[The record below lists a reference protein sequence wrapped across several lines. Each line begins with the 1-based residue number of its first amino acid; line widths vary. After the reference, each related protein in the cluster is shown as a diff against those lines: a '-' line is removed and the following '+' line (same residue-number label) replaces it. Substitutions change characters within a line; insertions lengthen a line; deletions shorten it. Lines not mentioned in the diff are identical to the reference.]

1 VVDPPVGQGHRRQ
14 PHGLRGLTVPRGR
27 HGRARYGRWR
37 GGPDPLA
44 PPYDLGS
51 AVDEIGDQVLAG
63 SSVREA
69 LRDLLRRGMDGRQ
82 GLDDLRRSVRDRL
95 KQARKAGRMDGTLEQ
110 VRELL
115 DRALEAERRE
125 LFPDPDD
132 AARLAEAELDAL
144 PEDTAGAVRALK
156 DKQWRSEEARAA
168 YQEIQDLLQKEV
180 LDSQFQHMKSAL
192 QQMNAAG
199 EDGTQAVKDMV
210 ADLSAL
216 LDAHNRGEDT
226 DQQFA
231 EFMGEHGQFFPDDP
245 QTVDELVDSLARRAA
260 AQERM
265 MAGLSPEQRAEL
277 SDLMG
282 QAMQDMGLASE
293 MAHLNDALRQ
303 ARPDLPWGQR
313 GQVPDGEQGLGMG
326 DATTAVAELADLE
339 ALNNQLSQGYAGA
352 SLADVDEELLE
363 QALGRPAVDDLAA
376 LRQMERELE
385 RQGHLSRT
393 EGKLELSPKAV
404 RRLGATALRRVFAQ
418 LDATGRGDHDVADAG
433 ATGELT
439 GASREWRFGD
449 EQPLDVV
456 KTVRNAVLRSAGT
469 PRAEDQRAVQIAV
482 EDFEVVETER
492 RTGAAVALLVDLSY
506 SMALRGTWGAAKS
519 TAMALHSLV
528 TTRFPQDAIEIIGF
542 SSTAQVLRPEALAE
556 LSVDTL
562 QGTNLQHGLMLA
574 RRFLA
579 RHHDAEP
586 VVLVVTDGE
595 PTAHLEADG
604 TPFFCWPPM
613 PMTIAK
619 TVAEVE
625 RVARSGAT
633 MNVFALDP
641 EPSLVHF
648 VEDIAQR
655 AGGRVFLPDSERLG
669 EYVVSDYL
677 RARRGR
683 RAR

>member
-1 VVDPPVGQGHRRQ
+1 MSTRR
-14 PHGLRGLTVPRGR
+14 PRGY
-27 HGRARYGRWR
+27 RYGAWR

-44 PPYDLGS
+44 PPYDLGN
-51 AVDEIGDQVLAG
+51 AVDEIGDSVLGG
-63 SSVREA
+63 SGVREA
-69 LRDLLRRGMDGRQ
+69 LRELLRRGAEGRR
-82 GLDDLRRSVRDRL
+82 GLDELRRAVRDRL
-95 KQARKAGRMDGTLEQ
+95 RKARTAGRMDGTLEE

-115 DRALEAERRE
+115 ERAVEAERRE

-144 PEDTAGAVRALK
+144 PEDTSGAVRALK
-156 DKQWRSEEARAA
+156 DWSWRSDEGRQA
-168 YQEIQDLLQKEV
+168 YEQIQDLLRREV
-180 LDSQFQHMKSAL
+180 LDSSFASMKQAL
-192 QQMNAAG
+192 QNAG
-199 EDGTQAVKDMV
+199 EQDMQAVKDMV
-210 ADLSAL
+210 ADLSRL
-216 LDAHNRGEDT
+216 VDAHNRGEDT

-231 EFMGEHGQFFPDDP
+231 DFMEQHGQFFPDDP
-245 QTVDELVDSLARRAA
+245 QSVEELIDSLARRAA

-277 SDLMG
+277 SELMA
-282 QAMQDMGLASE
+282 QTMEDMGLASE
-293 MAHLNDALRQ
+293 MAHLSDALRQ

-313 GQVPDGEQGLGMG
+313 GQVPDGEQSLGLG
-326 DATTAVAELADLE
+326 DATSAVAELADLE
-339 ALNNQLSQGYAGA
+339 ALSNQLSQGYAGA
-352 SLADVDEELLE
+352 SLADVDEELL
-363 QALGRPAVDDLAA
+363 QRALGRSAADDLAA
-376 LRQMERELE
+376 LRQLERELE
-385 RQGHLSRT
+385 RQGYLNRSGGT
-393 EGKLELSPKAV
+393 LELSPKAV

-418 LDATGRGDHDVADAG
+418 LDATGRGEHDVADAG
-433 ATGELT
+433 AAGELT
-439 GASREWRFGD
+439 GSSREWRFGD

-456 KTVRNAVLRSAGT
+456 RTLKNAVLRTAHE
-469 PRAEDQRAVQIAV
+469 PRRDGDRQVRIAV
-482 EDFEVVETER
+482 DDFEVVETER

-542 SSTAQVLRPEALAE
+542 SSTAQVLRPETLAE

-579 RHHDAEP
+579 RHRDAEP

-595 PTAHLEADG
+595 PTAHLEDDG

-613 PMTIAK
+613 PETIAR

-633 MNVFALDP
+633 VNVFALDP
-641 EPSLVHF
+641 DPGLVHF
-648 VEDIAQR
+648 VHDLTQR
-655 AGGRVFLPDSERLG
+655 AGGRVFQPDTERLG
-669 EYVVSDYL
+669 EYVVADYL
-677 RARRGR
+677 RTRRGR

>member
-1 VVDPPVGQGHRRQ
+1 MAGRR
-14 PHGLRGLTVPRGR
+14 PKGY
-27 HGRARYGRWR
+27 RYGQWR

-44 PPYDLGS
+44 PPYDVAA

-63 SSVREA
+63 SGVREA
-69 LRDLLRRGMDGRQ
+69 MRDLLRRGIDGRR
-82 GLDDLRRSVRDRL
+82 GLDALRRSVRDRL
-95 KQARKAGRMDGTLEQ
+95 REARQAGRMDGTLEQ

-115 DRALEAERRE
+115 DQAVEAERSA

-132 AARLAEAELDAL
+132 AARLAEAELDSL
-144 PEDTAGAVRALK
+144 PQDTAGAVRALK
-156 DKQWRSEEARAA
+156 DHQWRSPEAAQA
-168 YQEIQDLLQKEV
+168 YQQIQDLLRQEV
-180 LDSQFQHMKSAL
+180 LDSSFQGMKQAL
-192 QQMNAAG
+192 QQMQDGDGAAM
-199 EDGTQAVKDMV
+199 QAVKDMV

-216 LDAHNRGEDT
+216 VDAHNRGEDT

-231 EFMGEHGQFFPDDP
+231 EFMAKHGQFFPDDP
-245 QTVDELVDSLARRAA
+245 QSVEELIDSLARRAA

-265 MAGLSPEQRAEL
+265 LAGLSAEQRAEL
-277 SDLMG
+277 QDLMG
-282 QAMQDMGLASE
+282 QAMGDLGLQSE
-293 MAHLNDALRQ
+293 MAHLSDALRQ

-313 GQVPDGEQGLGMG
+313 GPVPDGEQGLGMG

-339 ALNNQLSQGYAGA
+339 SLSQQLSQGYAGA

-363 QALGRPAVDDLAA
+363 QALGRSAVDDLAA
-376 LRQMERELE
+376 LRRLERELE
-385 RQGHLSRT
+385 RQGYLQRSD
-393 EGKLELSPKAV
+393 GALQLSPKAV
-404 RRLGATALRRVFAQ
+404 RRLGATALRRVFAK
-418 LDATGRGDHDVADAG
+418 LDAAGRGEHDVADAG
-433 ATGELT
+433 AAGELT

-456 KTVRNAVLRSAGT
+456 RTVRNAVLRNAGS
-469 PRAEDQRAVQIAV
+469 PRGDGQRRVQIAV

-542 SSTAQVLRPEALAE
+542 SSTAQVLRPETLAE

-574 RRFLA
+574 RRFLG
-579 RHHDAEP
+579 RHRDAEP

-595 PTAHLEADG
+595 PTAHLEDDG
-604 TPFFCWPPM
+604 TPYFCWPPM
-613 PMTIAK
+613 PETIAR

-633 MNVFALDP
+633 LNVFALDP
-641 EPSLVHF
+641 EPALVEF
-648 VEDIAQR
+648 VHDITAR
-655 AGGRVFLPDSERLG
+655 AGGRVFQPDSDRLG
-669 EYVVSDYL
+669 EYVVADYL

-683 RAR
+683 RSR

>member
-1 VVDPPVGQGHRRQ
+1 MSRPRPG
-14 PHGLRGLTVPRGR
+14 RGY
-27 HGRARYGRWR
+27 RYGRWR

-51 AVDEIGDQVLAG
+51 AVDEIGDSVLGG
-63 SSVREA
+63 SGVREA
-69 LRDLLRRGMDGRQ
+69 LRELLRRGMDGRR
-82 GLDDLRRSVRDRL
+82 GLDELRRSVRERL
-95 KQARKAGRMDGTLEQ
+95 RQARTAGRMDGTLQE

-115 DRALEAERRE
+115 DRALEAERRA

-144 PEDTAGAVRALK
+144 PQDTAGAVRALK
-156 DKQWRSEEARAA
+156 DYPFRSPEAREA
-168 YQEIQDLLQKEV
+168 YDRIQDLLRREV
-180 LDSQFQHMKSAL
+180 LDSSFANMKQAL
-192 QQMNAAG
+192 ENAT
-199 EDGTQAVKDMV
+199 EQDMQAVKDMV
-210 ADLSAL
+210 ADLSRL
-216 LDAHNRGEDT
+216 VDAHNRGEDT
-226 DQQFA
+226 DEQFRD
-231 EFMGEHGQFFPDDP
+231 FMDKHGQFFPDDP
-245 QTVDELVDSLARRAA
+245 QSVEELIDSLARRAA

-277 SDLMG
+277 ADLMA
-282 QAMQDMGLASE
+282 QTMSDMGLASE
-293 MAHLNDALRQ
+293 MAHLQDALRQ

-313 GQVPDGEQGLGMG
+313 GQVPDGEQSLGLG
-326 DATTAVAELADLE
+326 DATSAVAELADLE
-339 ALNNQLSQGYAGA
+339 ALSNQLSQGYAGA

-363 QALGRPAVDDLAA
+363 QALGREAVDDLAA

-385 RQGHLSRT
+385 RQGYLNRSD
-393 EGKLELSPKAV
+393 GKLELSPKAV
-404 RRLGATALRRVFAQ
+404 RRLGATALRRVFAK
-418 LDATGRGDHDVADAG
+418 LDAAGRGEHDVADAG
-433 ATGELT
+433 AAGELT
-439 GASREWRFGD
+439 GSSREWQFGD

-456 KTVRNAVLRSAGT
+456 RTVRNAVLRTAGT
-469 PRAEDQRAVQIAV
+469 ASGDGRRKVRIAV

-528 TTRFPQDAIEIIGF
+528 TTRFPQDAIQIIGF
-542 SSTAQVLRPEALAE
+542 SSTAQVLKPETLAE

-579 RHHDAEP
+579 RHRDAEP

-595 PTAHLEADG
+595 PTAHLEEDG
-604 TPFFCWPPM
+604 TPYFCWPPM
-613 PMTIAK
+613 PETIAK

-633 MNVFALDP
+633 LNVFALDP

-648 VEDIAQR
+648 VHDITAR
-655 AGGRVFLPDSERLG
+655 AGGRVFTPDSDRLG
-669 EYVVSDYL
+669 EYVVADYL
-677 RARRGR
+677 RTRRGR

>member
-1 VVDPPVGQGHRRQ
+1 MVAR
-14 PHGLRGLTVPRGR
+14 RGR
-27 HGRARYGRWR
+27 GYRYGRWH

-44 PPYDLGS
+44 EPYDLGN
-51 AVDEIGDQVLAG
+51 AVDEIGDSVLGG
-63 SSVREA
+63 SGVREA
-69 LRDLLRRGMDGRQ
+69 LRELLRRGTEGRR
-82 GLDDLRRSVRDRL
+82 GLDELRRSVRERL
-95 KQARKAGRMDGTLEQ
+95 RKARTAGRMDGTLQE

-115 DRALEAERRE
+115 DQALSAERRD

-144 PEDTAGAVRALK
+144 PADTAGAVRALK
-156 DKQWRSEEARAA
+156 DYPWRSEEARQA
-168 YQEIQDLLQKEV
+168 YDKIQDLLRREV
-180 LDSQFQHMKSAL
+180 LDSSFASMKQAL
-192 QQMNAAG
+192 ENAS
-199 EDGTQAVKDMV
+199 EQDMQAVKDMV
-210 ADLSAL
+210 ADLSQL
-216 LDAHNRGEDT
+216 IDAHNRGEDT

-231 EFMGEHGQFFPDDP
+231 DFMAKHGQFFPDDP
-245 QTVDELVDSLARRAA
+245 QSIEELIDSLARRAA

-277 SDLMG
+277 SDLMS
-282 QAMQDMGLASE
+282 QAMADMGLASE
-293 MAHLNDALRQ
+293 MAHLSDALRQ

-313 GQVPDGEQGLGMG
+313 GQVPDGEPSLGMG
-326 DATTAVAELADLE
+326 DATSAVAELADLE
-339 ALNNQLSQGYAGA
+339 ALSSQLSQGYAGA

-363 QALGRPAVDDLAA
+363 RALGRPAVDDLAA
-376 LRQMERELE
+376 LRQLERELE
-385 RQGHLSRT
+385 RQGFLNRND
-393 EGKLELSPKAV
+393 GKLELSPRAV
-404 RRLGATALRRVFAQ
+404 RRLGATALRRVFAK

-433 ATGELT
+433 AAGELT
-439 GASREWRFGD
+439 GSSREWRFGD

-456 KTVRNAVLRSAGT
+456 RTVKNAVLRTAGS
-469 PRAEDQRAVQIAV
+469 PHAEGDRRVRIAV

-528 TTRFPQDAIEIIGF
+528 TTRFPQDAIQIIGF
-542 SSTAQVLRPEALAE
+542 SSTAQVLKPETLAE

-579 RHHDAEP
+579 HHRDAEP
-586 VVLVVTDGE
+586 IVLVVTDGE
-595 PTAHLEADG
+595 PTAHLEDDG

-613 PMTIAK
+613 PETIAR

-625 RVARSGAT
+625 RVARTGAT
-633 MNVFALDP
+633 VNVFALDP
-641 EPSLVHF
+641 DPGLVHF
-648 VEDIAQR
+648 VNDLTQR
-655 AGGRVFLPDSERLG
+655 AGGRVFTPDPDRLG
-669 EYVVSDYL
+669 EYVVADYL

-683 RAR
+683 QRH

>member
-1 VVDPPVGQGHRRQ
+1 M
-14 PHGLRGLTVPRGR
+14 PRGR
-27 HGRARYGRWR
+27 RGYRYGRWR
-37 GGPDPLA
+37 GGADPLA
-44 PPYDLGS
+44 PPYDLGD
-51 AVDEIGDQVLAG
+51 AVDAIGDQVLAG

-69 LRDLLRRGMDGRQ
+69 LRDLLRRGLDGRR

-95 KQARKAGRMDGTLEQ
+95 REARRAGAMDGTLQE

-115 DRALEAERRE
+115 DKALEAERRE

-144 PEDTAGAVRALK
+144 PQDTAGAVRALK
-156 DKQWRSEEARAA
+156 DKQWRSPEAAEA
-168 YQEIQDLLQKEV
+168 YRQIQDLLQKEV
-180 LDSQFQHMKSAL
+180 LDSQFQHMKQAL
-192 QQMNAAG
+192 QQMNADG
-199 EDGTQAVKDMV
+199 EDGNQAVKDMV

-231 EFMGEHGQFFPDDP
+231 DFMDEHGQFFPDDP

-277 SDLMG
+277 GQLMG

-303 ARPDLPWGQR
+303 ARPDLPWGR
-313 GQVPDGEQGLGMG
+313 PGPVPDGAEGLGLG

-339 ALNNQLSQGYAGA
+339 ALSNQLSQGYAGA
-352 SLADVDEELLE
+352 SLADVDEELVE
-363 QALGRPAVDDLAA
+363 RALGRSGLDDLAA

-385 RQGHLSRT
+385 RQGHLTRT

-418 LDATGRGDHDVADAG
+418 LDATGRGEHDVADAG

-456 KTVRNAVLRSAGT
+456 RTVRNAVLRTAGDPGT
-469 PRAEDQRAVQIAV
+469 DGDRRVRIAV

-542 SSTAQVLRPEALAE
+542 ASTAQVLRPETLAE

-595 PTAHLEADG
+595 PTAHLEDDG
-604 TPFFCWPPM
+604 SPYFCWPPM
-613 PMTIAK
+613 PQTIAK

-641 EPSLVHF
+641 EPALVRF
-648 VEDIAQR
+648 VHDITAR
-655 AGGRVFLPDSERLG
+655 AGGRVFLPDGDRLG
-669 EYVVSDYL
+669 EYVVADYL

>member
-1 VVDPPVGQGHRRQ
+1 MSTRR
-14 PHGLRGLTVPRGR
+14 PRGY
-27 HGRARYGRWR
+27 RYGQWR

-44 PPYDLGS
+44 PPYDLGN
-51 AVDEIGDQVLAG
+51 AVDEIGDSVLGG
-63 SSVREA
+63 SGVREA
-69 LRDLLRRGMDGRQ
+69 LRELLRRGAEGRR
-82 GLDDLRRSVRDRL
+82 GLDELRRSVRDRL
-95 KQARKAGRMDGTLEQ
+95 RQARTAGRMDGTLEE
-110 VRELL
+110 VRQLL
-115 DRALEAERRE
+115 DTAVEAERRA

-144 PEDTAGAVRALK
+144 PEDTSGAVRALK
-156 DKQWRSEEARAA
+156 DWSWRSPEGRQA
-168 YQEIQDLLQKEV
+168 YEQIQDLLRREV
-180 LDSQFQHMKSAL
+180 LDSSFASMKQAL
-192 QQMNAAG
+192 ENATG
-199 EDGTQAVKDMV
+199 QDMQAVKDMV
-210 ADLSAL
+210 ADLSRL
-216 LDAHNRGEDT
+216 VDAHNRGEDT

-231 EFMGEHGQFFPDDP
+231 DFMDRHGQFFPDDP
-245 QTVDELVDSLARRAA
+245 QTVEELIDSLARRAA

-277 SDLMG
+277 ADLMA
-282 QAMQDMGLASE
+282 QTMEDMGLASE
-293 MAHLNDALRQ
+293 MAHLSDALRQ
-303 ARPDLPWGQR
+303 ARPDLPWGRR
-313 GQVPDGEQGLGMG
+313 GQVPEGEQALGMG
-326 DATTAVAELADLE
+326 DATSAVADLADLE
-339 ALNNQLSQGYAGA
+339 ALSNQLSQGYAGA

-363 QALGRPAVDDLAA
+363 RALGRSAADDLAA
-376 LRQMERELE
+376 LRQLERELE
-385 RQGHLSRT
+385 RQGYLDRT
-393 EGKLELSPKAV
+393 DGRLELSPKAV

-418 LDATGRGDHDVADAG
+418 LDATGRGEHDVADAG
-433 ATGELT
+433 AAGELT
-439 GASREWRFGD
+439 GSSREWRFGD

-456 KTVRNAVLRSAGT
+456 RTVRNAVLRTAGEPRSAA
-469 PRAEDQRAVQIAV
+469 RRRVRIAV

-542 SSTAQVLRPEALAE
+542 SSTAQVLRPETLAE

-579 RHHDAEP
+579 RHRDAEP

-595 PTAHLEADG
+595 PTAHLEDDG

-613 PMTIAK
+613 PETIAR

-633 MNVFALDP
+633 VNVFALDP
-641 EPSLVHF
+641 DPGLVHF
-648 VEDIAQR
+648 VHDLTQR
-655 AGGRVFLPDSERLG
+655 AGGRVFQPDTERLG
-669 EYVVSDYL
+669 EYVVADYL
-677 RARRGR
+677 RTRRGR

>member
-1 VVDPPVGQGHRRQ
+1 MPQR
-14 PHGLRGLTVPRGR
+14 R
-27 HGRARYGRWR
+27 HGGYRYGKWR

-44 PPYDLGS
+44 PPYDVAS

-63 SSVREA
+63 SGVREA
-69 LRDLLRRGMDGRQ
+69 MRDLLRRGADGRR
-82 GLDDLRRSVRDRL
+82 GLDQLRRDVRDRL
-95 KQARKAGRMDGTLEQ
+95 RKARQAGRLDGTLEQ

-115 DRALEAERRE
+115 DRAVEAERTA

-132 AARLAEAELDAL
+132 GARLAEAELDAL
-144 PEDTAGAVRALK
+144 PQDTAGAVRALK
-156 DKQWRSEEARAA
+156 DRAWRSPEAAQA
-168 YQEIQDLLQKEV
+168 YREIEDLLRQEV
-180 LDSQFQHMKSAL
+180 LDSSFQGMKQAL
-192 QQMNAAG
+192 QQMADGDGAAM
-199 EDGTQAVKDMV
+199 QAVKDMV

-216 LDAHNRGEDT
+216 VDAHNRGEDT
-226 DQQFA
+226 DAQFA
-231 EFMGEHGQFFPDDP
+231 DFMSKHGQFFPDDP
-245 QTVDELVDSLARRAA
+245 QSVEELIDSLARRAA

-265 MAGLSPEQRAEL
+265 MAGLSAEQRAEL
-277 SDLMG
+277 QDLMG
-282 QAMQDMGLASE
+282 QAMGDLGLQSE
-293 MAHLNDALRQ
+293 MAHLSDALRQ

-313 GQVPDGEQGLGMG
+313 GPVPDGEQGLGLG

-339 ALNNQLSQGYAGA
+339 SLSQQLSQGYAGA

-363 QALGRPAVDDLAA
+363 QALGRSAVDDLAA
-376 LRQMERELE
+376 LRRLERELE
-385 RQGHLSRT
+385 RQGWLNRS
-393 EGKLELSPKAV
+393 EGALQLSPKAV

-418 LDATGRGDHDVADAG
+418 LSATGRGEHDVADAG
-433 ATGELT
+433 AAGELT

-456 KTVRNAVLRSAGT
+456 RTVRNAVLRSAGT
-469 PRAEDQRAVQIAV
+469 PRQEGARRVQIAV

-528 TTRFPQDAIEIIGF
+528 TTQFPQDAIEIIGF
-542 SSTAQVLRPEALAE
+542 SSTAQVLRPETLAE

-579 RHHDAEP
+579 RHRDAEP

-595 PTAHLEADG
+595 PTAHLEDDG
-604 TPFFCWPPM
+604 TPYFCWPPM
-613 PMTIAK
+613 PETIAR

-633 MNVFALDP
+633 LNVFALDP
-641 EPSLVHF
+641 EPGLIEFVH
-648 VEDIAQR
+648 DITAR
-655 AGGRVFLPDSERLG
+655 AGGRVFQPDSERLG
-669 EYVVSDYL
+669 EYVVADYL

-683 RAR
+683 GRR

>member
-1 VVDPPVGQGHRRQ
+1 MVRR
-14 PHGLRGLTVPRGR
+14 PGKGY
-27 HGRARYGRWR
+27 RYGRWR

-51 AVDEIGDQVLAG
+51 AVDEIGDSVLGG
-63 SSVREA
+63 SGVREA
-69 LRDLLRRGMDGRQ
+69 LRELLRRGMDGRR
-82 GLDDLRRSVRDRL
+82 GLDELRRSVRERL
-95 KQARKAGRMDGTLEQ
+95 RQARNAGRLDGTLQE

-115 DRALEAERRE
+115 DRAVEAERRE

-132 AARLAEAELDAL
+132 MARLKEAELDAL

-156 DKQWRSEEARAA
+156 EYDWRSAEARQA
-168 YQEIQDLLQKEV
+168 YERIQDLLRREV
-180 LDSQFQHMKSAL
+180 LDSSFASMKQAL
-192 QQMNAAG
+192 ENATEG
-199 EDGTQAVKDMV
+199 DVQAIKDMV
-210 ADLSAL
+210 ADLSQL
-216 LDAHNRGEDT
+216 IDAHNRGEDT
-226 DQQFA
+226 DERFRD
-231 EFMGEHGQFFPDDP
+231 FMDKHGQFFPDDP
-245 QTVDELVDSLARRAA
+245 QSVEELIDSLARRAA

-277 SDLMG
+277 ADLMA
-282 QAMQDMGLASE
+282 QTMQDMGLASE
-293 MAHLNDALRQ
+293 MAHLQDALRQ

-313 GQVPDGEQGLGMG
+313 GQVPDGEQSLGLG

-339 ALNNQLSQGYAGA
+339 ALSNQLSQGYAGA

-363 QALGRPAVDDLAA
+363 RALGRPAVDDLAA

-385 RQGHLSRT
+385 RQGYLNRSD
-393 EGKLELSPKAV
+393 GKLELSPKAV

-418 LDATGRGDHDVADAG
+418 LDATGRGEHDVADAG
-433 ATGELT
+433 AAGELT
-439 GASREWRFGD
+439 GSSREWRFGD

-456 KTVRNAVLRSAGT
+456 RTVKNAVLRTAHE
-469 PRAEDQRAVQIAV
+469 PRADDDRAVRIAV

-528 TTRFPQDAIEIIGF
+528 TTRFPQDAIQIIGF
-542 SSTAQVLRPEALAE
+542 SSTAQVLRPETLAE

-579 RHHDAEP
+579 RHKDAEP

-595 PTAHLEADG
+595 PTAHLEDDG

-613 PMTIAK
+613 PETIAR

-641 EPSLVHF
+641 EPGLVHF
-648 VEDIAQR
+648 VHDITQR
-655 AGGRVFLPDSERLG
+655 AGGRVFTPDSERLG
-669 EYVVSDYL
+669 EYVVADYL
-677 RARRGR
+677 RTRRGR

>member
-1 VVDPPVGQGHRRQ
+1 MVNRR
-14 PHGLRGLTVPRGR
+14 PRGY
-27 HGRARYGRWR
+27 RYGKWH

-44 PPYDLGS
+44 PPYDVAA

-63 SSVREA
+63 SGVREA
-69 LRDLLRRGMDGRQ
+69 MRDLLRRGTDGRR
-82 GLDDLRRSVRDRL
+82 GLDQLRRSVRDRL
-95 KQARKAGRMDGTLEQ
+95 RQARQAGRMDGTLER

-115 DRALEAERRE
+115 DQAVEAERRA

-132 AARLAEAELDAL
+132 AARLAESELDAL
-144 PEDTAGAVRALK
+144 PQDTAGAVRALK
-156 DKQWRSEEARAA
+156 DHEWRSPEAAQA
-168 YQEIQDLLQKEV
+168 YQQIQDLLRQEV
-180 LDSQFQHMKSAL
+180 LDSSFQGMKQAL
-192 QQMNAAG
+192 QAMQNGDGAAM
-199 EDGTQAVKDMV
+199 QAVKDMV

-231 EFMGEHGQFFPDDP
+231 EFMDKHGQFFPDDP
-245 QTVDELVDSLARRAA
+245 QSVEELIDSLARRAA

-265 MAGLSPEQRAEL
+265 LAGMSAEQRAEL
-277 SDLMG
+277 QDLMA
-282 QAMQDMGLASE
+282 QAMGDLGLQSE
-293 MAHLNDALRQ
+293 MAHLSDALRQ

-313 GQVPDGEQGLGMG
+313 GPVPDGEQPLGLG

-339 ALNNQLSQGYAGA
+339 SLSQQLSQGYAGA
-352 SLADVDEELLE
+352 SLADVDEELLQ
-363 QALGRPAVDDLAA
+363 QALGRSAVDDLEA
-376 LRQMERELE
+376 LRRLERELE
-385 RQGHLSRT
+385 RQGYLQRSEGALQLSA
-393 EGKLELSPKAV
+393 KAV
-404 RRLGATALRRVFAQ
+404 RRLGATALRRVFAK
-418 LDATGRGDHDVADAG
+418 LSATGRGEHDVADAG
-433 ATGELT
+433 AAGELT

-456 KTVRNAVLRSAGT
+456 RTVRNAVLRTAGQ
-469 PRAEDQRAVQIAV
+469 PRGHAQRKVRIAV

-528 TTRFPQDAIEIIGF
+528 TTQFPQDAIEIIGF
-542 SSTAQVLRPEALAE
+542 SSTAQVLRPETLAE

-579 RHHDAEP
+579 KHRDAEP

-595 PTAHLEADG
+595 PTAHLEDDG
-604 TPFFCWPPM
+604 TPYFCWPPM
-613 PMTIAK
+613 PETIAR

-633 MNVFALDP
+633 LNVFALDP
-641 EPSLVHF
+641 EPALVEF
-648 VEDIAQR
+648 VHDITAR
-655 AGGRVFLPDSERLG
+655 AGGRVFQPDSERLG
-669 EYVVSDYL
+669 EYVVADYL
-677 RARRGR
+677 RVRRGR
-683 RAR
+683 RGR

>member
-1 VVDPPVGQGHRRQ
+1 VSRARPG
-14 PHGLRGLTVPRGR
+14 RGY
-27 HGRARYGRWR
+27 RYGRWH

-44 PPYDLGS
+44 PPYDVAA
-51 AVDEIGDQVLAG
+51 AVDELGDQVLGG
-63 SSVREA
+63 SGVREA
-69 LRDLLRRGMDGRQ
+69 LRDLLRRGIDGRA
-82 GLDDLRRSVRDRL
+82 GLDQLRRSVRDRL
-95 KQARKAGRMDGTLEQ
+95 RQARQAGRMDGTLEQ

-115 DRALEAERRE
+115 DRALAAERRE

-132 AARLAEAELDAL
+132 AARLAESELDAL

-156 DKQWRSEEARAA
+156 DHTWRSAEAAQA
-168 YQEIQDLLQKEV
+168 YQEIEDLLRREV
-180 LDSQFQHMKSAL
+180 LDSSFQGMKQAL
-192 QQMNAAG
+192 QAMQDGDGAG
-199 EDGTQAVKDMV
+199 MQAVKDMV

-216 LDAHNRGEDT
+216 VDAHNRGEDT

-231 EFMGEHGQFFPDDP
+231 DFMDKHGQFFPDDP
-245 QTVDELVDSLARRAA
+245 QSVEELIDSLARRAA

-265 MAGLSPEQRAEL
+265 MAGLSPDQRAEL
-277 SDLMG
+277 QDLMS
-282 QAMQDMGLASE
+282 QAMDDLGLQSE
-293 MAHLNDALRQ
+293 MAHLSDALRQ

-313 GQVPDGEQGLGMG
+313 GSVPDGEQGLGLG

-339 ALNNQLSQGYAGA
+339 SLSSQLSQGYAGA
-352 SLADVDEELLE
+352 SLADIDEELLE

-376 LRQMERELE
+376 LRRLERELE
-385 RQGHLSRT
+385 RQGYLERS

-404 RRLGATALRRVFAQ
+404 RRLGATALRRVFAR
-418 LDATGRGDHDVADAG
+418 LSATGRGEHDIADAG
-433 ATGELT
+433 AAGELT

-456 KTVRNAVLRSAGT
+456 RTVRNAVLRTSGD
-469 PRAEDQRAVQIAV
+469 PREEGQRRVRIAV

-528 TTRFPQDAIEIIGF
+528 TTRYPQDAIEIIGF
-542 SSTAQVLRPEALAE
+542 SSTAQVLRPETLAE

-595 PTAHLEADG
+595 PTAHLEDDG
-604 TPFFCWPPM
+604 TPYFCWPPM
-613 PMTIAK
+613 PETIAK

-633 MNVFALDP
+633 LNVFALDP
-641 EPSLVHF
+641 EPALVDF
-648 VEDIAQR
+648 VHQITSR
-655 AGGRVFLPDSERLG
+655 AGGRVFTPDSERLG
-669 EYVVSDYL
+669 EYVVADYL
-677 RARRGR
+677 RVRKGRRGR
-683 RAR
+683 

>member
-1 VVDPPVGQGHRRQ
+1 MARRPGRGHR
-14 PHGLRGLTVPRGR
+14 
-27 HGRARYGRWR
+27 YSRWH

-44 PPYDLGS
+44 PPYDLGT
-51 AVDEIGDQVLAG
+51 AVDEIGDSVLGG
-63 SSVREA
+63 SGVREA
-69 LRDLLRRGMDGRQ
+69 LRELLRRGMDGRR
-82 GLDDLRRSVRDRL
+82 GLDELRRSVRERL
-95 KQARKAGRMDGTLEQ
+95 RQARTAGRLDGTLQE

-115 DRALEAERRE
+115 DHALEAERRE

-132 AARLAEAELDAL
+132 MARLKEAELDAL
-144 PEDTAGAVRALK
+144 PDDTAGAVRALK
-156 DKQWRSEEARAA
+156 DYEWRSAEARQA
-168 YQEIQDLLQKEV
+168 YEQIQDLLRREV
-180 LDSQFQHMKSAL
+180 LDSSFASMKQAL
-192 QQMNAAG
+192 ENAT
-199 EDGTQAVKDMV
+199 EQDMQAVKDMV
-210 ADLSAL
+210 ADLSQL
-216 LDAHNRGEDT
+216 IDAHNRGEDT
-226 DQQFA
+226 DERFA
-231 EFMGEHGQFFPDDP
+231 EFMDKHGQFFPDDP
-245 QTVDELVDSLARRAA
+245 QSIEELIDSLARRAA

-277 SDLMG
+277 ADLMA
-282 QAMQDMGLASE
+282 QTMADMGLASE
-293 MAHLNDALRQ
+293 MAHLQDALRQ

-313 GQVPDGEQGLGMG
+313 GQVPDGEQALGLG
-326 DATTAVAELADLE
+326 DATSAVAELADLE
-339 ALNNQLSQGYAGA
+339 ALSNQLSQGYAGA

-363 QALGRPAVDDLAA
+363 RALGRPAVDDLAA

-385 RQGHLSRT
+385 RQGYLNRSD
-393 EGKLELSPKAV
+393 GKLELSPKAV
-404 RRLGATALRRVFAQ
+404 RRLGATALRRVFAK
-418 LDATGRGDHDVADAG
+418 LDATGRGDHDVTDAG
-433 ATGELT
+433 AAGELT
-439 GASREWRFGD
+439 GGSREWQFGD

-456 KTVRNAVLRSAGT
+456 RTVRNAVLRTAGE
-469 PRAEDQRAVQIAV
+469 PRAEEQRSVRIAV

-528 TTRFPQDAIEIIGF
+528 TTRFPQDAIQIIGF
-542 SSTAQVLRPEALAE
+542 SSTAQVLRPETLAE

-562 QGTNLQHGLMLA
+562 QGTNLQHGLILA

-579 RHHDAEP
+579 RHRDAEP

-595 PTAHLEADG
+595 PTAHLEDDG

-613 PMTIAK
+613 PETIAR

-641 EPSLVHF
+641 EPGLVHF
-648 VEDIAQR
+648 VHDITQR
-655 AGGRVFLPDSERLG
+655 AGGRVFTPDSERLG
-669 EYVVSDYL
+669 EYVVADYL
-677 RARRGR
+677 RTRRGR

>member
-1 VVDPPVGQGHRRQ
+1 MPRRPGRGH
-14 PHGLRGLTVPRGR
+14 
-27 HGRARYGRWR
+27 RYGRWR

-51 AVDEIGDQVLAG
+51 AVDEIGDSVLGG
-63 SSVREA
+63 SGVREA
-69 LRDLLRRGMDGRQ
+69 LRELLRRGMDGRR
-82 GLDDLRRSVRDRL
+82 GLDELRRSVRDRL
-95 KQARKAGRMDGTLEQ
+95 RQARSAGRMDGTLQE

-115 DRALEAERRE
+115 DRALDAERRE

-132 AARLAEAELDAL
+132 GARLAEAELDAL

-156 DKQWRSEEARAA
+156 DYPFRSGEARQA
-168 YQEIQDLLQKEV
+168 YEQIQDLLRREV
-180 LDSQFQHMKSAL
+180 LDSSFANMKQAL
-192 QQMNAAG
+192 ENAT
-199 EDGTQAVKDMV
+199 EQDVQAVRDMV
-210 ADLSAL
+210 ADLSRL
-216 LDAHNRGEDT
+216 VDAHNRGENT
-226 DQQFA
+226 DEQFR
-231 EFMGEHGQFFPDDP
+231 EFMEQHGQFFPDDP
-245 QTVDELVDSLARRAA
+245 QSVDELIDSLARRAA

-277 SDLMG
+277 ADLMA
-282 QAMQDMGLASE
+282 QTMSDMGLASE
-293 MAHLNDALRQ
+293 MAHLQDALRQ

-313 GQVPDGEQGLGMG
+313 GQVPDGEQALGLG
-326 DATTAVAELADLE
+326 DATSAVAELADLE
-339 ALNNQLSQGYAGA
+339 ALSNQLSQGYAGA

-363 QALGRPAVDDLAA
+363 QALGREAVDDLAA

-385 RQGHLSRT
+385 RQGHLVRRD
-393 EGKLELSPKAV
+393 GKLELSPKAV
-404 RRLGATALRRVFAQ
+404 RRLGATALRRVFAK
-418 LDATGRGDHDVADAG
+418 LDATGRGEHDVADAG
-433 ATGELT
+433 AAGELT
-439 GASREWRFGD
+439 GGSREWRFGD

-456 KTVRNAVLRSAGT
+456 RTVRNAVLRTAGE
-469 PRAEDQRAVQIAV
+469 PRGERRVRIAV

-528 TTRFPQDAIEIIGF
+528 TTRFPQDAIQIIGF
-542 SSTAQVLRPEALAE
+542 SSTAQVLRPETLAE

-579 RHHDAEP
+579 QHRDAEP

-595 PTAHLEADG
+595 PTAHLEEDG
-604 TPFFCWPPM
+604 TPYFCWPPM
-613 PMTIAK
+613 PETIAK

-633 MNVFALDP
+633 LNVFALDP
-641 EPSLVHF
+641 EPGLVHF
-648 VEDIAQR
+648 VHDITAR
-655 AGGRVFLPDSERLG
+655 AGGRVFTPDSDRLG
-669 EYVVSDYL
+669 EYVVADYL
-677 RARRGR
+677 RSRRGR
-683 RAR
+683 RSR

>member
-1 VVDPPVGQGHRRQ
+1 VAAGGR
-14 PHGLRGLTVPRGR
+14 R
-27 HGRARYGRWR
+27 HGGRGYRYGRWH

-44 PPYDLGS
+44 PPYDLGN
-51 AVDEIGDQVLAG
+51 AVDEIGDSVLAG
-63 SSVREA
+63 SGVREA
-69 LRDLLRRGMDGRQ
+69 LRELLRRGTEGRR
-82 GLDDLRRSVRDRL
+82 GLDELRRSVRERL
-95 KQARKAGRMDGTLEQ
+95 RRARTAGRMDGTLEE

-115 DRALEAERRE
+115 DRALTAEKRE

-132 AARLAEAELDAL
+132 SARLAEDELDAL
-144 PEDTAGAVRALK
+144 PDDTAGAVRALK
-156 DKQWRSEEARAA
+156 DYPWRSDEARQA
-168 YQEIQDLLQKEV
+168 YQQIQDLLRREV
-180 LDSQFQHMKSAL
+180 LDSSFASMKQAL
-192 QQMNAAG
+192 ENATEA
-199 EDGTQAVKDMV
+199 DLQAVKDMV
-210 ADLSAL
+210 ADLSQL
-216 LDAHNRGEDT
+216 IDAHNRGEDT
-226 DQQFA
+226 DERFA
-231 EFMGEHGQFFPDDP
+231 DFMDKHGQFFPDNP
-245 QTVDELVDSLARRAA
+245 ESIEELIDSLARRAA

-277 SDLMG
+277 SDLMA
-282 QAMQDMGLASE
+282 QTMADMGLASE
-293 MAHLNDALRQ
+293 MAHLQDALRQ

-339 ALNNQLSQGYAGA
+339 ALSSQLSQGYAGA
-352 SLADVDEELLE
+352 SLADIDEELLE
-363 QALGRPAVDDLAA
+363 RALGRPAVDDLAA

-385 RQGHLSRT
+385 RQGYLNRSDGR
-393 EGKLELSPKAV
+393 LELSPKAV
-404 RRLGATALRRVFAQ
+404 RRLGATALRRVFAK

-433 ATGELT
+433 AAGELT
-439 GASREWRFGD
+439 GSSREWRFGD

-456 KTVRNAVLRSAGT
+456 RTVKNAVLRTAGV
-469 PRAEDQRAVQIAV
+469 PRAEGQKAVRIAV

-528 TTRFPQDAIEIIGF
+528 TTRFPQDEIQIIGF
-542 SSTAQVLRPEALAE
+542 SSVAQVLRPETLAE

-579 RHHDAEP
+579 RHRDAEP

-595 PTAHLEADG
+595 PTAHLEDDG

-613 PMTIAK
+613 PETIAR

-625 RVARSGAT
+625 RVARTGAT
-633 MNVFALDP
+633 VNVFALDP
-641 EPSLVHF
+641 DPGLLHF
-648 VEDIAQR
+648 VHDITER
-655 AGGRVFLPDSERLG
+655 AGGRVFQPDPERLG
-669 EYVVSDYL
+669 EYVVADYL
-677 RARRGR
+677 RTRRGR

>member
-1 VVDPPVGQGHRRQ
+1 MPQR
-14 PHGLRGLTVPRGR
+14 R
-27 HGRARYGRWR
+27 HGGYRYGKWR

-44 PPYDLGS
+44 PPYDVAA

-63 SSVREA
+63 SGVREA
-69 LRDLLRRGMDGRQ
+69 MRDLLRRGVDGRR
-82 GLDDLRRSVRDRL
+82 GLDQLRRTVRDRL
-95 KQARKAGRMDGTLEQ
+95 RQAREAGRLDGTLEQ

-115 DRALEAERRE
+115 DRAVEAERTA

-156 DKQWRSEEARAA
+156 DHAWRSPEAAQAYREIEE
-168 YQEIQDLLQKEV
+168 LLRQEV
-180 LDSQFQHMKSAL
+180 LDSSFQGMKQAL
-192 QQMNAAG
+192 QQMQDGDGAAM
-199 EDGTQAVKDMV
+199 QAVKDMV

-216 LDAHNRGEDT
+216 VDAHNRGEDT
-226 DQQFA
+226 DAQFA
-231 EFMGEHGQFFPDDP
+231 DFMEEHGQFFPDDP
-245 QTVDELVDSLARRAA
+245 QSVEELIDSLARRAA

-277 SDLMG
+277 QDLMG
-282 QAMQDMGLASE
+282 QAMGDLGLQSE
-293 MAHLNDALRQ
+293 MAHLSDALQQ

-313 GQVPDGEQGLGMG
+313 GPVPEGDQPLGLG

-339 ALNNQLSQGYAGA
+339 ALSQQLSQGYAGA

-363 QALGRPAVDDLAA
+363 QALGRSAVDDLAA
-376 LRQMERELE
+376 LRRLERELE
-385 RQGHLSRT
+385 RQGWLDRS
-393 EGKLELSPKAV
+393 EGALQLSPKAV
-404 RRLGATALRRVFAQ
+404 RRLGATALRRVFAK
-418 LDATGRGDHDVADAG
+418 LSATGRGEHDVADAG
-433 ATGELT
+433 AAGELT

-456 KTVRNAVLRSAGT
+456 RTVRNAVLRSAGS
-469 PRAEDQRAVQIAV
+469 PREEGRRRVQIAV

-528 TTRFPQDAIEIIGF
+528 TTQFPQDAIEIIGF
-542 SSTAQVLRPEALAE
+542 SSTAQVLRPETLAE

-579 RHHDAEP
+579 RHRDAEP

-595 PTAHLEADG
+595 PTAHLEDDG
-604 TPFFCWPPM
+604 TPYFCWPPM
-613 PMTIAK
+613 PETIAR

-633 MNVFALDP
+633 LNVFALDP
-641 EPSLVHF
+641 EPGLVEF
-648 VEDIAQR
+648 VHDITAR
-655 AGGRVFLPDSERLG
+655 AGGRVFQPDSERLG
-669 EYVVSDYL
+669 EYVVADYL

-683 RAR
+683 RGR